1 MEKILLEVDIFKISD
16 TLTKTN
22 MKKSKGKSFWPISD
36 RCSYFMPPEKKENQ
50 RFSRGH
56 VG

>member
-22 MKKSKGKSFWPISD
+22 MKKSKGKSF
-36 RCSYFMPPEKKENQ
+36 
-50 RFSRGH
+50 
-56 VG
+56 